1 MKKTCLGVIDEVAQ
15 NLIFGKVKCKVD
27 QPPEPEVFKLKQLN
41 CLPLEIHHMLNRS
54 PDRFDA

>member
-41 CLPLEIHHMLNRS
+41 CLPLEIHHM
-54 PDRFDA
+54 